1 MANDPVPAITEAEAT
16 GETAEIFA
24 DLRDTLGVNVVN
36 LVWRHIATF
45 PGALAWAWATLR
57 PIYVSGAVGL
67 EARRLRSELVTPAL
81 SVWPGSALRCVEV
94 DATSEATIRR
104 VLASYNRSNALNLV
118 ALSALVR
125 HIDGAPFS
133 ATASGVAPASPPE
146 RAVEGSMPRL
156 LALDEVTKD
165 TADLILKINL
175 LADRHHGRIVAS
187 MYRHLAHWPGFLA
200 LCYAQLAPL
209 AADGSIGHMIESALT
224 LADHAGARLQGQLTA
239 TPRPENVANIRQA
252 SVEFIEQ
259 AISKMVPIA
268 KLIEASL
275 AT

>member
-81 SVWPGSALRCVEV
+81 SVWPASALRCVQV

-133 ATASGVAPASPPE
+133 AAASSGAPAPSPEPGI
-146 RAVEGSMPRL
+146 EGAMPKL

-165 TADLILKINL
+165 TADLILTINL

-209 AADGSIGHMIESALT
+209 AADGRIAQMIESALAI
-224 LADHAGARLQGQLTA
+224 ADHAGARLQDPLTI
-239 TPRPENVANIRQA
+239 TPRPESVANIRQA
-252 SVEFIEQ
+252 STEFIEQ

-275 AT
+275 PA

>member
-24 DLRDTLGVNVVN
+24 DLRETLGVNVVN
-36 LVWRHIATF
+36 LVWRHIATV

-125 HIDGAPFS
+125 HIDGAPSS
-133 ATASGVAPASPPE
+133 AAALVVTASSPE
-146 RAVEGSMPRL
+146 RGIEGSMPKL
-156 LALDEVTKD
+156 LALDEVSKD

-175 LADRHHGRIVAS
+175 LSDRHHGRIVAS

-209 AADGSIGHMIESALT
+209 AADGRIAQMIESALV
-224 LADHAGARLQGQLTA
+224 LADHAGARLQGQLTDM
-239 TPRPENVANIRQA
+239 PRPESVANVRQA
-252 SVEFIEQ
+252 SVEFVEQ

-275 AT
+275 PA

>member
-1 MANDPVPAITEAEAT
+1 MANDPVSAITEAEAT
-16 GETAEIFA
+16 GEVAEIFA
-24 DLRDTLGVNVVN
+24 DLRKTLGVNVVN

-81 SVWPGSALRCVEV
+81 SVWPASALRCAQV
-94 DATSEATIRR
+94 DATSEALIRR

-133 ATASGVAPASPPE
+133 VKTPSVTPASSPE
-146 RAVEGSMPRL
+146 PGIEGSMPKL

-200 LCYAQLAPL
+200 LCYVQLAPL
-209 AADGSIGHMIESALT
+209 AADGRIAQMVESALA
-224 LADHAGARLQGQLTA
+224 LADAAGARLQDQLTV
-239 TPRPENVANIRQA
+239 TPRPESVANIRQA
-252 SVEFIEQ
+252 SVQFVEQ

-268 KLIEASL
+268 KIIEASL
-275 AT
+275 NA

>member
-1 MANDPVPAITEAEAT
+1 
-16 GETAEIFA
+16 
-24 DLRDTLGVNVVN
+24 
-36 LVWRHIATF
+36 
-45 PGALAWAWATLR
+45 
-57 PIYVSGAVGL
+57 
-67 EARRLRSELVTPAL
+67 
-81 SVWPGSALRCVEV
+81 
-94 DATSEATIRR
+94 
-104 VLASYNRSNALNLV
+104 
-118 ALSALVR
+118 
-125 HIDGAPFS
+125 
-133 ATASGVAPASPPE
+133 
-146 RAVEGSMPRL
+146 MPRL

-209 AADGSIGHMIESALT
+209 AADGSIAQMIESALA
-224 LADHAGARLQGQLTA
+224 LADHAGARLQGQLIA

-252 SVEFIEQ
+252 SIEFIEQ

>member
-24 DLRDTLGVNVVN
+24 DLRETLGVNVVN

-45 PGALAWAWATLR
+45 PGALAWAWTTLR

-67 EARRLRSELVTPAL
+67 EARRLRSELVTPVL
-81 SVWPGSALRCVEV
+81 SVWPGSALRCVQV

-104 VLASYNRSNALNLV
+104 VLASYNRSKALNLV

-133 ATASGVAPASPPE
+133 AEALLVPASSPE
-146 RAVEGSMPRL
+146 PGIEGSMPKL
-156 LALDEVTKD
+156 LALDEVSKD

-175 LADRHHGRIVAS
+175 LSDRHHGRIVAS

-209 AADGSIGHMIESALT
+209 TADGRIAQMIESALV
-224 LADHAGARLQGQLTA
+224 LADHAGARLQGQLTDM
-239 TPRPENVANIRQA
+239 PRPESVANVRQA

-275 AT
+275 PA

>member
-1 MANDPVPAITEAEAT
+1 MAHDPVPAITEAEAV
-16 GETAEIFA
+16 GEVAEIFA

-57 PIYVSGAVGL
+57 PIYVSGAVGM

-81 SVWPGSALRCVEV
+81 SVWPASALRCVQV
-94 DATSEATIRR
+94 DTTSEAMIRH

-125 HIDGAPFS
+125 HIDGAPWS
-133 ATASGVAPASPPE
+133 AAASGVAAASLSEPGI
-146 RAVEGSMPRL
+146 EGALPKL

-175 LADRHHGRIVAS
+175 LADRNHGRIVAS

-209 AADGSIGHMIESALT
+209 AADGSITQMIESAL
-224 LADHAGARLQGQLTA
+224 AQASQAGARLQSQLTV
-239 TPRPENVANIRQA
+239 TPRPETVADIRQA
-252 SVEFIEQ
+252 SIDFIEH
-259 AISKMVPIA
+259 AISKMVPVA

-275 AT
+275 TK